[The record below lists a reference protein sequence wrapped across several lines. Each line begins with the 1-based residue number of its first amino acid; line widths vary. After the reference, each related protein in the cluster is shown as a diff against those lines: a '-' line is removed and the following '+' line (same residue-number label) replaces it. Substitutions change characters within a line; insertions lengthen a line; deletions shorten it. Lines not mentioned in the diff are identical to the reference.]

1 MAELKYGGGD
11 VKIMYG
17 SQEIGGTTKLEPGT
31 ILYISKAQEKG
42 FKDVHLLST
51 TKNWNN
57 LNGIN
62 IKIHDNDNFFSF
74 YGDVNITSDD
84 FKSLNEA
91 KTYKIE
97 TYGIEVTVSR
107 SIVDGE
113 YRLNAS
119 FSYGPRTMYVCSVRA
134 I

>member
-1 MAELKYGGGD
+1 MAELKYGGSD

-31 ILYISKAQEKG
+31 ILYMSKTMEHG
-42 FKDVHLLST
+42 FENVHLLST
-51 TKNWNN
+51 TRNWSNI
-57 LNGIN
+57 NGIN
-62 IKIHDNDNFFSF
+62 IKIHVDDKLAGF

-91 KTYKIE
+91 KTYKIG
-97 TYGIEVTVSR
+97 TFGIEVTVSR

-113 YRLNAS
+113 YRLNTS
-119 FSYGPRTMYVCSVRA
+119 FSYGPRTAYICEIRA

>member
-1 MAELKYGGGD
+1 MNLKIGGSNVG
-11 VKIMYG
+11 KIMYNG
-17 SQEIGGTTKLEPGT
+17 QEFGGATKLEPGT
-31 ILYISKAQEKG
+31 ILYMSKTPTIDLKS
-42 FKDVHLLST
+42 VHLLNT

-62 IKIHDNDNFFSF
+62 VVAYTDNISTK
-74 YGDVNITSDD
+74 YVDVDIPSDD
-84 FKSLNEA
+84 FKNLDKA
-91 KTYKIE
+91 KSFPVEQYYPKMI
-97 TYGIEVTVSR
+97 TVSR

-119 FSYGPRTMYVCSVRA
+119 FTGSAFNLEIKA